1 MRERELTPITEDYK
15 QLASSANRWVNGDA
29 ADWSDIDVL
38 SMRPISELLYVLYVS
53 YVYYLCPFVVM
64 CAYVCMYVGFPDNT
78 PPYGLEVWTD
88 HIDMLGG
95 PWALRDVRSVDIGVI
110 GCVHDTGSTGIE
122 GHREFCAHSLSDMD
136 VFSKST
142 I

>member
-1 MRERELTPITEDYK
+1 
-15 QLASSANRWVNGDA
+15 
-29 ADWSDIDVL
+29 
-38 SMRPISELLYVLYVS
+38 
-53 YVYYLCPFVVM
+53 M
-64 CAYVCMYVGFPDNT
+64 CAYVCTYVGFPDNT

-110 GCVHDTGSTGIE
+110 GCVHDTGSPGIE
-122 GHREFCAHSLSDMD
+122 GHREFRAHSLSNMD
-136 VFSKST
+136 VFGKSS